1 MITIVV
7 ADDEK
12 LIRAGIKK
20 ILMDNVSADLNV
32 IEAKNGKEALDYIKE
47 NSTDVLITDIKMPVM
62 DGVEL
67 MQNVRELP
75 RKPAMIVLSGF
86 DDFNYAKVAIS
97 SGVLAYIL
105 KPVDSKELCTA
116 VNSALNSVKKIEK
129 SQTELKLK
137 SLIIEGGS
145 RGIDDLKDI
154 NMFHGFCCVT
164 VKIPS
169 GMNDENFYS
178 VLDPNLCYVLE
189 KKKHLAGLVI
199 QKDYLE
205 EIISLVKKN
214 GCTAGISTCS
224 DNVVDLRKLYHQSC
238 SSVLRFFFED
248 EQFGSVFTYDAESSV
263 SDFSEI
269 DLRYEKFIAALDLL
283 SENEIKKAMSNLLEF
298 DYADSGKKAE
308 SVLYVHDKL
317 VSNLFKRYPKF
328 HDNDTYLY
336 LKSLM
341 IENIVQVDSYDEWKH
356 YIGDYVI
363 YLTQLLIKQQG
374 KYPYI
379 TKAISYVNRHY
390 SENITMATVANY
402 VSMNYTWFSEK
413 FKEQVGTNFN
423 DYLKK
428 FRMEQA
434 KRLLEMGTYK
444 VYEVANKSGFRD
456 VKHFMKTF
464 RELNGMS
471 AGEWAKI
478 HSRYSED

>member
-20 ILMDNVSADLNV
+20 ILIDNISAELNV
-32 IEAKNGKEALDYIKE
+32 IEAKNGKEALDYVND
-47 NSTDVLITDIKMPVM
+47 NSVDVLITDIKMPVM
-62 DGVEL
+62 DGIEL
-67 MQNVRELP
+67 MQNVRDLSK
-75 RKPAMIVLSGF
+75 KPAMIVLSGF
-86 DDFNYAKVAIS
+86 DDFNYAKEAIS

-105 KPVDSKELCTA
+105 KPVDSKELVAA
-116 VNSALNSVKKIEK
+116 VNSALNSAKKIEQ

-137 SLIIEGGS
+137 SLIIEGGT
-145 RGIDDLKDI
+145 GAVDDLKNI
-154 NMFHGFCCVT
+154 KMFNGFCCVA
-164 VKIPS
+164 VKIL
-169 GMNDENFYS
+169 YS
-178 VLDPNLCYVLE
+178 ASEEKFFSALDPNLCYVLE
-189 KKKHLAGLVI
+189 RKKKFTGLVI

-205 EIISLVKKN
+205 NLINIVRDMGYSV
-214 GCTAGISTCS
+214 GISTCS
-224 DNVVDLRKLYHQSC
+224 DNVLELRKLYHQAY
-238 SSVLRFFFED
+238 SSVLRSFFAEAGQND
-248 EQFGSVFTYDAESSV
+248 VYTYDADSLV

-283 SENEIKKAMSNLLEF
+283 SENEIKKTMNSLLEL
-298 DYADSGKKAE
+298 DYSDTAKCAD
-308 SVLYVHDKL
+308 SVLYIHDKI
-317 VSNLFKRYPKF
+317 VSSLFKRYPKF

-341 IENIVQVDSYDEWKH
+341 IENIAQVDSYEEWKR

-428 FRMEQA
+428 YRMEQA

-464 RELNGMS
+464 REMNGMS

-478 HSRYSED
+478 HSRFTDE

>member
-20 ILMDNVSADLNV
+20 ILTDNISQSLNV
-32 IEAKNGKEALDYIKE
+32 VEAKNGKEALDYIKE
-47 NSTDVLITDIKMPVM
+47 NTVDLLITDIKMPVM
-62 DGVEL
+62 DGLEL
-67 MQNVRELP
+67 MQNVRELKT
-75 RKPAMIVLSGF
+75 KPSMIVLSGF
-86 DDFNYAKVAIS
+86 DDFNYAKHAIS

-105 KPVDSKELCTA
+105 KPVDSNELINA
-116 VNSALNSVKKIEK
+116 VNEALNSAKKVQQ

-137 SLIIEGGS
+137 SLIVEGGT
-145 RGIDDLKDI
+145 GGAEDLKNI
-154 NMFHGFCCVT
+154 KMFNGFCCVA
-164 VKIPS
+164 VKFSSQSSEEELFSSLNP
-169 GMNDENFYS
+169 D
-178 VLDPNLCYVLE
+178 LCYVLE
-189 KKKHLAGLVI
+189 KKMNFTCLVI
-199 QKDYLE
+199 QKDYLSE
-205 EIISLVKKN
+205 LIEIITKIKLF
-214 GCTAGISTCS
+214 AGVSGFS
-224 DNVVDLRKLYHQSC
+224 DNVLELRKLYHQSY
-238 SSVLRFFFED
+238 SSVLRYFFEGKAG
-248 EQFGSVFTYDAESSV
+248 FGVYTYDAESLL
-263 SDFSEI
+263 SDFSDI

-283 SENEIKKAMSNLLEF
+283 SENEIKKTMANLLDVDFENTAKS
-298 DYADSGKKAE
+298 AD
-308 SVLYVHDKL
+308 SVLYIHDKI

-341 IENIVQVDSYDEWKH
+341 IENIAQVDSYEEWKR
-356 YIGDYVI
+356 YISDYVI

-464 RELNGMS
+464 REMNGMS

-478 HSRYSED
+478 HSRFIED